1 MSEEQTITETA
12 PQEAA
17 KPKPPVRKGLS
28 PAGVLFAMIV
38 GAAIGA
44 GAYYAIDERRDQQLV
59 ADVTSY
65 FGGTLQDTG
74 PQMDGVLKSMEGLN
88 YGEARSGLE
97 EILTVWRKANQVKGM
112 EEEWTMMDD
121 LIAGLDIAVEKVG
134 AMSEDALPAV
144 EKVAGMMKQMG
155 IDVDVQ
161 VDATMPAPP
170 APPAPVPG
178 TAATPPAPQAAPAPQ
193 PPASPPPPAPGR

>member
-74 PQMDGVLKSMEGLN
+74 PQMDGVLKSM
-88 YGEARSGLE
+88 
-97 EILTVWRKANQVKGM
+97 
-112 EEEWTMMDD
+112 
-121 LIAGLDIAVEKVG
+121 
-134 AMSEDALPAV
+134 
-144 EKVAGMMKQMG
+144 
-155 IDVDVQ
+155 
-161 VDATMPAPP
+161 
-170 APPAPVPG
+170 
-178 TAATPPAPQAAPAPQ
+178 
-193 PPASPPPPAPGR
+193 